1 APSRSSTLTSRR
13 SQRSETPLL
22 ELRAI
27 QPFARPE
34 IFLRSLLASLIGVER
49 AGVIERVGPA
59 VFRPALNSLGP
70 RLINRQR
77 RSLPWLQRLLG
88 ALLRRLL
95 RGLLLRLAFGPHR
108 KLFFTSLLLKLI
120 DAQRPLAGEL
130 RLPQELQIS
139 FALRSL
145 EVAGQIQNRLLDH
158 PPFAL
163 EPPESGGLLEPLLG
177 RGQGLHLQPFA
188 DLGLYP
194 PPLHARHRRPQ
205 VR

>member
-1 APSRSSTLTSRR
+1 MIARSLKSNKSNRNA
-13 SQRSETPLL
+13 PLL
-22 ELRAI
+22 ELGPV
-27 QPFARPE
+27 QPSARPQV
-34 IFLRSLLASLIGVER
+34 LLGALLPPLIGVER
-49 AGVIERVGPA
+49 AGIVESVGSA
-59 VFRPALNSLGP
+59 VFSPALGGLGA
-70 RLINRQR
+70 LLVDRQR
-77 RSLPWLQRLLG
+77 RSLPRLHRLLG

-108 KLFFTSLLLKLI
+108 EPFFTPLLLKLI

-145 EVAGQIQNRLLDH
+145 EVARQIQNRLLDH
-158 PPFAL
+158 LPFAL
-163 EPPESGGLLEPLLG
+163 EPPEFGGLLEPLLG